1 MKFDKIFLSFD
12 LDFTLIDNREG
23 IVNSFKFVIKKYNLP
38 EIKRSEL
45 EKTIGT
51 PLDETFTRFFNLKT
65 APLISAFREYYGSK
79 GIYQAKIFPGV
90 KKKLKELK
98 NSFNLGVI
106 TSKKQEMAVKLLKFL
121 EIDHYF
127 DYIIGET
134 DKIKCKTAPELINYL
149 LTNYAGYKFVVIGD
163 HPYDKKLAETL
174 DCPFIGVLTGNH
186 TPEQLKKGDLFP
198 CLILNSI
205 NDITADKI
213 YTLFNE
219 T

>member
-121 EIDHYF
+121 EIDGYF
-127 DYIIGET
+127 DYSIGET
-134 DKIKCKTAPELINYL
+134 DKIKSKTAPELINYL
-149 LTNYAGYKFVVIGD
+149 FANYAGYKFVVIGD
-163 HPYDKKLAETL
+163 HPTDKELANML

-186 TPEQLKKGDLFP
+186 TSEDLKVDGSSTVI
-198 CLILNSI
+198 ILDSI
-205 NDITADKI
+205 NDITPELI
-213 YTLFNE
+213 YSLF
-219 T
+219 